1 MWLRNSV
8 FHSLGMRH
16 YDEKLAKE
24 MIHSM
29 FDLQQP
35 DGLIPHRRFT
45 LYIPLLHSAAGS
57 FAGNEN
63 TQRNGSRSVSMICPN
78 PGIFRLKANNFQY
91 QLKTTLCPGETN
103 CRCRDR
109 AFLLPLSNLSGIKRK
124 NIVFL
129 LEKKCF
135 AGYIVKSSCRMMFRH
150 KFFLFFNTSGENN
163 MTANTDDTVPRWC
176 EAGSGRY
183 CFHPLCVK

>member
-1 MWLRNSV
+1 MLSIILKSSDKAAFYRFGRKSVFLFEFSSKVLRRSIAEHFSDLFDRIRMTLQQTFRSTPDRYMWLRNSV

-24 MIHSM
+24 MIHAM

-63 TQRNGSRSVSMICPN
+63 TQRNGSRSVSMVCPN

-91 QLKTTLCPGETN
+91 QLKTTLCPPG
-103 CRCRDR
+103 
-109 AFLLPLSNLSGIKRK
+109 KR
-124 NIVFL
+124 
-129 LEKKCF
+129 
-135 AGYIVKSSCRMMFRH
+135 
-150 KFFLFFNTSGENN
+150 
-163 MTANTDDTVPRWC
+163 TAAVGTERF
-176 EAGSGRY
+176 Y
-183 CFHPLCVK
+183 YH